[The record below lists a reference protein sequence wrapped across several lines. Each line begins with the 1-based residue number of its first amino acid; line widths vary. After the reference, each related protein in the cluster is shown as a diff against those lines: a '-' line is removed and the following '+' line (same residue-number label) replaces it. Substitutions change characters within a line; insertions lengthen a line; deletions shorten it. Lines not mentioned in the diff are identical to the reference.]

1 MFDRIL
7 NTPMMSSCDNV
18 LGTREGRNEEDIINN
33 INFPTQLDLMSII
46 TRNNFHDMVDTFINH
61 LITNFWR

>member
-18 LGTREGRNEEDIINN
+18 LGTREERNEEDIINN